1 MDNSNT
7 HILPN
12 QKSPT
17 HTHLFKKFLSSIFNH
32 AVPISVETDSYIWF
46 CCQWTAEIT
55 EFLCHPVTV
64 WDRLQFWRLYWLNEF
79 LMLHFSNY
87 CSQWTGSTRPFRK
100 KQKIQILYFIIELS
114 RKVSGFP
121 LYFFPCQFENAFQL
135 DSLTRTCNIFFLQFL
150 GW

>member
-7 HILPN
+7 HILTY

-17 HTHLFKKFLSSIFNH
+17 HSSKNFCLHWCCTDICRNWQLHLILLS
-32 AVPISVETDSYIWF
+32 
-46 CCQWTAEIT
+46 WTAGIT
-55 EFLCHPVTV
+55 EFLTELLCHPVTV
-64 WDRLQFWRLYWLNEF
+64 WDRLQFWILYWLNEV

-100 KQKIQILYFIIELS
+100 KQKNQILYFIIELS